1 MMVKLQIGNEIIEC
15 EKVIKGNDYIH
26 IYNDSKYPCC
36 SYEGISDFLAYKL
49 IEGEWSYPEPSKEEV
64 LQGKLDYLAM
74 MTGVDL
80 EV

>member
-1 MMVKLQIGNEIIEC
+1 MKIKCFNEIIEC
-15 EKVIKGNDYIH
+15 EKAVKGKDYIN
-26 IYNDSKYPCC
+26 IYIGQVDYPSC
-36 SYEGISDFLAYKL
+36 SYSGISDFSAYEL
-49 IEGEWSYPEPSKEEV
+49 LEGEWSNPELTKEEV

>member
-1 MMVKLQIGNEIIEC
+1 MAKLQIGDEIIEC
-15 EKVIKGNDYIH
+15 EKVVKGSNYIH
-26 IYNDSKYPCC
+26 IYNNNDYS
-36 SYEGISDFLAYKL
+36 SFTFDGISDFSAYKL
-49 IEGEWSYPEPSKEEV
+49 LEGEWSNPEPTKEEN